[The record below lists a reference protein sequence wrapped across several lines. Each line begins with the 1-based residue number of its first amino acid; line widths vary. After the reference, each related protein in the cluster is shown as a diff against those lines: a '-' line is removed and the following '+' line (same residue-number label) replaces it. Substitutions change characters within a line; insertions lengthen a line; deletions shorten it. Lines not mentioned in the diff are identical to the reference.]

1 MMHASFRGPPPRLEA
16 PPSRPR
22 TIRLIPLVDADQA
35 REQRMLA
42 VLEQLGFGICR
53 RCGATQVG
61 ARGGLCLAHQLA
73 ERASRVS
80 EDECVCWRDPTLE
93 RLTRDTEPLLSS
105 ERDTRDTER
114 PAADHEHED
123 WAAP

>member
-1 MMHASFRGPPPRLEA
+1 MMHASFRGPPPRLA
-16 PPSRPR
+16 VPPLPRP
-22 TIRLIPLVDADQA
+22 IRLIPIVDADQA

-80 EDECVCWRDPTLE
+80 EDECVCWRQDPTLE

-114 PAADHEHED
+114 PPPAPHVD